1 VERVPEPEL
10 MDDAAQAEA
19 YAAADFAEPHD
30 RFVGLFRERHPGWQ
44 PREVL
49 DLGCGPAD
57 PTRRFARAFPGSR
70 IDGVDAAAAML
81 ALGEVANREAGLAE
95 RISLVCSY
103 LPELPLP
110 LARYDTVISNSLLH
124 HLVDPDVLW
133 TTIARHAHPGARV
146 FVMDLRR
153 PREEEAVCALVE
165 RHAADAPPVLQR
177 DFERSLRAAYRPD
190 EIARQLEHASLS
202 HLAIEEIGDRHLI
215 VHGPLRGAAAEVRS

>member
-1 VERVPEPEL
+1 
-10 MDDAAQAEA
+10 MDDDVQAAA

-30 RFVGLFRERHPGWQ
+30 RFVALFRERHPGWE

-57 PTRRFARAFPGSR
+57 PTRRFARAFPSCR
-70 IDGVDAAAAML
+70 IAGVDGAAAML

-124 HLVDPDVLW
+124 HLGDADVLW
-133 TTIARHAHPGARV
+133 KTIRRHAHADGRI
-146 FVMDLRR
+146 FVMDLFR
-153 PREEEAVCALVE
+153 PRDESAVRALVDT
-165 RHAADAPPVLQR
+165 HAADAPPILQR
-177 DFERSLRAAYRPD
+177 DFERSLRAAYRPA
-190 EIARQLEHASLS
+190 EIARQLERVSLS
-202 HLAIEEIGDRHLI
+202 HLEIEVIGDRHLI
-215 VHGPLRGAAAEVRS
+215 VHGPVRAATEERRP